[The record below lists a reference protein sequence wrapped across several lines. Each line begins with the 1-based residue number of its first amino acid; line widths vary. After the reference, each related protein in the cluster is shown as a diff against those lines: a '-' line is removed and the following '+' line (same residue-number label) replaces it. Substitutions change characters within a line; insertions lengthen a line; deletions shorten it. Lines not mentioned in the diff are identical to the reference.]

1 MIEQNFDPKRSIRE
15 YVNEDE
21 LKFEITM
28 MNLSQRVKDINTL
41 TEEEIIEKYKAEND
55 KRIVYYNKQIASGDL
70 SDIGVKALKDNIKYV
85 NNLMLTPPTSVEMIQ
100 AQFNSV
106 KETYKEFLE
115 KEVQETEI
123 TKYRRDYLTEDLLY
137 LDDLQLTSTYSKE
150 RFGKMLMLII
160 KNLAVKP
167 SFSGYTDNWKDE
179 FFGNAIEK
187 VLLYSHNFDEN
198 LLSKRTGKK
207 SKAFAYITQICFNA
221 FIAVI
226 NDRKKDQKLLKDM
239 VPYESID
246 GFKPFVNENLETEDE
261 DMIEP
266 NVYECTFEVPA
277 GAGGDLTDI
286 VDYFK
291 HQLQYVEKQNAIY
304 EKNQMLKYEIETTE
318 KTTPPEQRDK
328 DYIAYM
334 RDLEFQ
340 VEVCEFIGE
349 VRTIKLTYPETM
361 SLTEEAMNEILSLAP
376 TYIQVE
382 IKKFSKD
389 PVQKTKFIDN
399 DEPAEL
405 VFDGEISE
413 DEW

>member
-1 MIEQNFDPKRSIRE
+1 MIEENFDPKRSIRE

-28 MNLSQRVKDINTL
+28 MNLSQKAKFIDRL
-41 TEEEIIEKYKAEND
+41 TEEEILEKFTQENE
-55 KRIVYYNKQIASGDL
+55 KRIIYYNKQINSGDL
-70 SDIGVKALKDNIKYV
+70 TDVGVSALKQNIKYV
-85 NNLMLTPPTSVEMIQ
+85 NNLALTPPTNIEMLQ
-100 AQFNSV
+100 EKFNRV

-115 KEVQETEI
+115 TEI
-123 TKYRRDYLTEDLLY
+123 QDEELTKYRRDYLREDLLY
-137 LDDLQLTSTYSKE
+137 LDDLQLTANYSKE

-187 VLLYSHNFDEN
+187 VLLYSHNFDEE

-226 NDRKKDQKLLKDM
+226 NDRKRDQKLLKDM

-246 GFKPFVNENLETEDE
+246 GFKPYVNEAPDTNLKEEQ
-261 DMIEP
+261 MIDP
-266 NVYECTFEVPA
+266 NVYECNFEVPD

-286 VDYFK
+286 VDFFK
-291 HQLQYVEKQNAIY
+291 AQLEFVERQNEIF
-304 EKNQMLKYEIETTE
+304 ENNQMLKKEIEITE
-318 KTTPPEQRDK
+318 NETPQEQRDK
-328 DYIAYM
+328 DYIAYV
-334 RDLEFQ
+334 RDLEFR

-349 VRTIKLTYPETM
+349 VRTIRVIYPKGMT
-361 SLTEEAMNEILSLAP
+361 LTEDTAKQILSASP
-376 TYIQVE
+376 ATIQVE
-382 IKKFSKD
+382 IKQYS
-389 PVQKTKFIDN
+389 
-399 DEPAEL
+399 DEPVTKTQFVEPEADL
-405 VFDGEISE
+405 IFAGEFTE